1 MNPLELIRGYVRDG
15 AVRGQ
20 QVDIHNPGEYNASTG
35 SRILGALTGVN
46 VDQAVDDATDARNL
60 QKANSLIGQSEF
72 SKSELSQYGDLST
85 PDAVRGAISRA
96 TRQRNL
102 DDNNT
107 SHTQNMQALMAPVEA
122 RLKSQE
128 IAAETDRD
136 IRNKQFLLT
145 WQQGQNDRADARL
158 QHADEL
164 ALRREQMEREDMRY
178 NENIARMDRK
188 DRQQSIQT
196 LVAGLAN
203 LGAAFAL

>member
-1 MNPLELIRGYVRDG
+1 MEWFTNAAEQLYRGTIKPDEEGVYRGTGIGAFLLNPLVDEDALSQTKQQGAVKRRAASLDEDIGDLNLPKNATIYDVDG
-15 AVRGQ
+15 AVAKIRR
-20 QVDIHNPGEYNASTG
+20 DRE
-35 SRILGALTGVN
+35 
-46 VDQAVDDATDARNL
+46 
-60 QKANSLIGQSEF
+60 
-72 SKSELSQYGDLST
+72 SKKGDK
-85 PDAVRGAISRA
+85 DF
-96 TRQRNL
+96 TRQMRGI
-102 DDNNT
+102 
-107 SHTQNMQALMAPVEA
+107 MAPVEA
-122 RLKSQE
+122 TLKAQE
-128 IAAETDRD
+128 IAADADRD